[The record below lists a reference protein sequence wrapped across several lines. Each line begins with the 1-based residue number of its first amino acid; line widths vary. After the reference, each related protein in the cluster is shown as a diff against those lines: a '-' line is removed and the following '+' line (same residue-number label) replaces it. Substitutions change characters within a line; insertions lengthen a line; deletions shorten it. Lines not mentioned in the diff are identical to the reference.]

1 MMTTA
6 KISVIVPVYNAEPY
20 LHKCIDSILS
30 QTFTNFEVLL
40 IDDGSPD
47 LSGKI
52 CDTYKTNDDRVRV
65 FHKENG
71 GASSARNIGL
81 DNAVGDWVCFV
92 DSDDWIEHH
101 CLETVYKCV
110 MEDQLDCLQFSFKRI
125 DKYGN
130 VIIVESAETSVM
142 ALQDYIKKGVFCFRA
157 GGTLLNKNIID
168 TIKLRFIEGLNLGE
182 DQIFMLTA
190 LAHCKRMRRIPN
202 AFYCY
207 LLNENSATENTR
219 FPDVRNSIIAYNEFQ
234 YKNKFYL
241 HIDTMILAQ
250 SFLALRL
257 SDCNFLELYKI
268 LKGINIVTK
277 AGEFDSINMRFLKI
291 MWKYSLLFALF
302 VLKLEFK
309 IRNRIK

>member
-1 MMTTA
+1 MATA
-6 KISVIVPVYNAEPY
+6 KISVIVPVYKAESY

-47 LSGKI
+47 FSGKI
-52 CDTYKTNDDRVRV
+52 CDTYKAKDDRVRV

-81 DNAVGDWVCFV
+81 DNAVGEWVCFV

-101 CLETVYKCV
+101 CFETVYKCV

-130 VIIVESAETSVM
+130 VIIVESAETPVM

-168 TIKLRFIEGLNLGE
+168 KIKLRFIEGLNLGE

-190 LAHCKRMRRIPN
+190 LAHCKRMRRIPDT
-202 AFYCY
+202 FYCY

-219 FPDVRNSIIAYNEFQ
+219 FSDVRNSIIAYNEFQ
-234 YKNKFYL
+234 YKNKFHL

-291 MWKYSLLFALF
+291 MWKHSLLFALF